1 MTLWNMWWRKQFS
14 FGCWPPWGWGCVSVE
29 GLAMKNQVQHPEVMI
44 SWILLTLTGY
54 VLNWCWGHLQQKQ
67 LFLLLLQPS
76 CVCSPG
82 AYITLGVPLY
92 PWAIKEKTREISNAV
107 NLCSAPLEMESCLSI
122 LTRSREQSCTY
133 ILSWQRLQV
142 LSSPSVD
149 KILGAQCCCLFNYC
163 YYLVCLGQQ
172 FKCNWHKGFAK
183 LITRSACNNFCVSLA
198 LLGENN
204 PLKTSWKEGLERAC
218 WGQGNSKDVV
228 AILMLIFCCVSG
240 APVSIKDLIHW
251 FQCRISI
258 KCP

>member
-1 MTLWNMWWRKQFS
+1 MMETAFLWLLAPR
-14 FGCWPPWGWGCVSVE
+14 GWGCVSVE

-44 SWILLTLTGY
+44 WILLILTGY
-54 VLNWCWGHLQQKQ
+54 FFLMVLRTSAIETMIFPLTAA
-67 LFLLLLQPS
+67 LL
-76 CVCSPG
+76 CVFTRCSHHTSCSPLSLSCKG
-82 AYITLGVPLY
+82 
-92 PWAIKEKTREISNAV
+92 EKKSAV

-133 ILSWQRLQV
+133 ILPWQRLQV

-204 PLKTSWKEGLERAC
+204 PLKTSWKKG
-218 WGQGNSKDVV
+218 
-228 AILMLIFCCVSG
+228 
-240 APVSIKDLIHW
+240 
-251 FQCRISI
+251 
-258 KCP
+258 